1 MKIVFYEC
9 ESWEQEYFR
18 ERLSG
23 HELVFVDGDLQ
34 EEVVDAQVLVTF
46 IYSRVTRAVLESMP
60 SLELVATRSTGF
72 DHVDVHAC
80 KERSITVCNVP
91 FYGENTV
98 AEHTFALLLAI
109 SRNVVDGVS
118 RVRAGSFDAHGL
130 EGFDLKGKTLGV
142 IGTGHIGQHVIR
154 MANGFDMHVLAYDP
168 FPNHEAQHELGFSYV
183 GLDELLERSDVVTL
197 HCPYNEHTH
206 HLLDHDNL
214 ARIKPGAVLINTARG
229 GLVNSEALLAS
240 LQDGR
245 LSAAGLDVIEE
256 EAHIKEERQILSRE
270 FRAQTDLHKMLVGQ
284 VLIHLPNV
292 LVTPHNAFNSREA
305 LLRILDTTASNI
317 ESFVSGDVRNTV

>member
-9 ESWEQEYFR
+9 EAWEQEFFR
-18 ERLSG
+18 GRLQD
-23 HELVFVDGDLQ
+23 HELVFVDEDIK
-34 EEVVDAQVLVTF
+34 ERVEDADVLVPF
-46 IYSRVTRAVLESMP
+46 IYSQVTAHVLERMP
-60 SLELVATRSTGF
+60 SLKMVATRSTGF
-72 DHVDVHAC
+72 DHVDVNAC
-80 KERSITVCNVP
+80 REREVTVCNVP

-98 AEHTFALLLAI
+98 AEHTFALLLAV
-109 SRNVVDGVS
+109 SRNIVDSVS

-130 EGFDLKGKTLGV
+130 EGFDLKNRVLGV

-154 MANGFDMHVLAYDP
+154 MAKGFEMHVIAYDP
-168 FPNHEAQHELGFSYV
+168 FPNHQAQHELGFEYV
-183 GLDELLERSDVVTL
+183 GLDDLLKRSDIVTL

-206 HLLDHDNL
+206 HILDHDNL
-214 ARIKPGAVLINTARG
+214 AHIKPGAVLINTARG
-229 GLVNSEALLAS
+229 GLVNSEALLAAI
-240 LQDGR
+240 QDGR

-305 LLRILDTTASNI
+305 LLRILETTAQNV
-317 ESFVSGDVRNTV
+317 ESFVHGDAQNTV